1 MGLIL
6 RSSGLHAAGCYTTT
20 GLRKGARVVEYTGR
34 RRFSTPHR
42 PPRNDTI
49 HY

>member
-20 GLRKGARVVEYTGR
+20 PIRIGARVAEYTGR
-34 RRFSTPHR
+34 HRFSTPRR